1 MEPSLKSIEEKLDE
15 LIVEFKAHKTTMES
29 AFLRDDIGGVDVGG
43 HRAYH
48 LAVVQRA
55 AKLESRRNAIID
67 KALSG
72 ALSLPLY
79 LPFMLPGIE
88 CSTLSGVS
96 RNEHYPRRVVYHN
109 WSSPF

>member
-72 ALSLPLY
+72 GTIFAIIFTLY
-79 LPFMLPGIE
+79 AAWDRVLDIIRGIAK
-88 CSTLSGVS
+88 
-96 RNEHYPRRVVYHN
+96 
-109 WSSPF
+109 